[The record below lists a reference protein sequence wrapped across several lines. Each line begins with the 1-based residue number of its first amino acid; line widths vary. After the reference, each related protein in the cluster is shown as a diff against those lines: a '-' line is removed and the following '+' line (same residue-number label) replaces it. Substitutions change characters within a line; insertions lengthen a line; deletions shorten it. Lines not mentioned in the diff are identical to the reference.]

1 MAKKTTLVEL
11 DDTDLV
17 ERLADY
23 KEELFNLR
31 FQFATNQLDNST
43 RLKAVK
49 VEIARV
55 LTELRAREIA
65 DAEALEAAGE
75 V

>member
-1 MAKKTTLVEL
+1 MAKKTSLVEMG
-11 DDTDLV
+11 DTDLF

-31 FQFATNQLDNST
+31 FQFATNQLDNSAA
-43 RLKAVK
+43 LKAVK
-49 VEIARV
+49 KDVARV

-65 DAEALEAAGE
+65 DAETLEASKEA
-75 V
+75 

>member
-1 MAKKTTLVEL
+1 MAKKTSLVEMG
-11 DDTDLV
+11 DTDLF

-31 FQFATNQLDNST
+31 FQFATNQLDNSAA
-43 RLKAVK
+43 LKAVK
-49 VEIARV
+49 KDIARV

-65 DAEALEAAGE
+65 DAEALEAARE
-75 V
+75 A

>member
-1 MAKKTTLVEL
+1 MAKKTILVEL
-11 DDTDLV
+11 DDTDLL

-49 VEIARV
+49 IDIARV

-75 V
+75 A

>member
-1 MAKKTTLVEL
+1 MARKTALVEL
-11 DDTDLV
+11 PDTDLF

-31 FQFATNQLDNST
+31 FQFATNQLDNSA

-49 VEIARV
+49 KDVARV

-65 DAEALEAAGE
+65 DAEALEAAQE
-75 V
+75 A

>member
-1 MAKKTTLVEL
+1 MAKKTALVEL
-11 DDTDLV
+11 GDTDLF

-49 VEIARV
+49 NDIARV

-65 DAEALEAAGE
+65 DAEALETAKEA
-75 V
+75 